1 MSIDISFTK
10 GVKLV
15 EVKSMTTLLTDFR
28 QQLERENG
36 GTINRLEAN
45 TAELLS
51 DLCRFLG
58 LSDQNRRKVLGTNG
72 TRHVDMIEHTPAV
85 PTIRH

>member
-1 MSIDISFTK
+1 MSIDISFTN

-15 EVKSMTTLLTDFR
+15 EVKSMTTLLADFR
-28 QQLERENG
+28 QQLERESG
-36 GTINRLEAN
+36 GTINCLEAN

-58 LSDQNRRKVLGTNG
+58 LSDQNRRKVLGMNG
-72 TRHVDMIEHTPAV
+72 ARHVDVIEHTPPRAN
-85 PTIRH
+85 IRH